1 MGTINHFHKKL
12 LELAATA
19 IRLEA
24 MKYYASFSANNG
36 STILSEP
43 YEYTNKAIAIKDIK
57 RIVRGEHF
65 QQPYNRSSYTVWDSN
80 GLIIASGSLNGKGW
94 WSVYEHEIG
103 TKIFED

>member
-1 MGTINHFHKKL
+1 
-12 LELAATA
+12 
-19 IRLEA
+19 
-24 MKYYASFSANNG
+24 MKYYASFSANNV

-57 RIVRGEHF
+57 RIVRGYHF

-80 GLIIASGSLNGKGW
+80 GLIIASGSLNGKGS

-103 TKIFED
+103 TKIYNPEDWE